1 MTEKQ
6 LKRGNRIKDEISMY
20 ESMKTHISSCDKIEF
35 IGGESA
41 NRWSHGC
48 YKKDSHNLYHYQN
61 TAIAFDYFQKS
72 LLTAIDEEIQR
83 LNQEFEKL

>member
-6 LKRGNRIKDEISMY
+6 LQRGRQIKDEISMY
-20 ESMKTHISSCDKIEF
+20 ESMQSRISACDKIEF
-35 IGGESA
+35 IGGEST
-41 NRWSHGC
+41 NRWSHDC

-61 TAIAFDYFQKS
+61 TAIAFNYFQKT

-83 LNQEFEKL
+83 LNQEFEEL